1 MPNVTI
7 LTEDDLKSCVELDAE
22 TVAVVENAFRALA
35 EGGVVMPPI
44 LSMAIKEHHG
54 EVDVKTAYVPGL
66 DGFAI
71 KVSPGFFDNPKR
83 GLPSLNGLTI
93 LLDSETGIVRA
104 VLLDNGYLTD
114 IRTAAAG
121 AVAAKHLAP
130 AEIRTAG
137 VIGAGVQADLQI
149 RALKLVRDFSELLVW
164 ARDARKADAYAHN
177 MRKALNISVRVAAT
191 AEDVVQHADILVT
204 ATPAK
209 KPIIRRDWLHP
220 GLHITAMG
228 SDAPDKNELDP
239 RILVAADRFVC
250 DRNEQSRR
258 LGEMRTAI
266 ATGLVAED
274 YVADELGEIVAG
286 QKPGRQSDEEITV
299 CDLTGTGVQDTA
311 IATHAYRIAV
321 ECGLGFE
328 IEN

>member
-1 MPNVTI
+1 MPNVTV

-35 EGGVVMPPI
+35 EGRIVAPPI
-44 LSMAIKEHHG
+44 LSMPIKEHRG
-54 EVDVKTAYVPGL
+54 KVDVETSYLPGL
-66 DGFAI
+66 DGFAV
-71 KVSPGFFDNPKR
+71 KVSSGFSGNSQR
-83 GLPSLNGLTI
+83 GLASL
-93 LLDSETGIVRA
+93 LLDSETGAVRA

-114 IRTAAAG
+114 ISAAAAG

-137 VIGAGVQADLQI
+137 VIGAGVQAELQI
-149 RALKLVRDFSELLVW
+149 RALKLVRDFSELVVW
-164 ARDARKADAYAHN
+164 ARDSGKSEAYALK
-177 MRKALNISVRVAAT
+177 MRKALDISVRVATT
-191 AEDVVQHADILVT
+191 AQDAVQHSDVVVT
-204 ATPAK
+204 TTPAA

-228 SDAPDKNELDP
+228 SDAPNKNELDP
-239 RILVAADRFVC
+239 RILVETGRFVC
-250 DRNEQSRR
+250 DRNERSRR

-266 ATGLVAED
+266 ATGLLAED
-274 YVADELGEIVAG
+274 HVTDELGEIVTG
-286 QKPGRQSDEEITV
+286 DKPGRQSDEEITV

-311 IATHAYRIAV
+311 IAVHAWRIAV

>member
-1 MPNVTI
+1 VPLTI
-7 LTEDDLKSCVELDAE
+7 LTEAELRRAVGLDLEVVDAIAE
-22 TVAVVENAFRALA
+22 AFSALA
-35 EGGVVMPPI
+35 AGQVVMPPI
-44 LSMAIKEHHG
+44 LHMALPAANG

-66 DGFAI
+66 PSFAI

-83 GLPSLNGLTI
+83 GLPSLNGLMI

-104 VLLDNGYLTD
+104 VLLDNGHLTD

-250 DRNEQSRR
+250 DWNEQSRR

>member
-1 MPNVTI
+1 
-7 LTEDDLKSCVELDAE
+7 
-22 TVAVVENAFRALA
+22 
-35 EGGVVMPPI
+35 
-44 LSMAIKEHHG
+44 
-54 EVDVKTAYVPGL
+54 
-66 DGFAI
+66 
-71 KVSPGFFDNPKR
+71 
-83 GLPSLNGLTI
+83 
-93 LLDSETGIVRA
+93 
-104 VLLDNGYLTD
+104 
-114 IRTAAAG
+114 
-121 AVAAKHLAP
+121 
-130 AEIRTAG
+130 
-137 VIGAGVQADLQI
+137 
-149 RALKLVRDFSELLVW
+149 
-164 ARDARKADAYAHN
+164 
-177 MRKALNISVRVAAT
+177 
-191 AEDVVQHADILVT
+191 
-204 ATPAK
+204 
-209 KPIIRRDWLHP
+209 
-220 GLHITAMG
+220 MG